1 MYVMV
6 TNFSGNVGKSTL
18 TRYMLSP
25 RMDNA
30 KAIPIET
37 INAHDGDADD
47 NLKGKQYG
55 QLIEGLALFD
65 NAIVDVGSS
74 NVADTISLMQQYK
87 GSHEI
92 FDYFVVPVIHRD
104 KQIKDTISTIEALA
118 AIGVPPE
125 KIRLVFNMVENS
137 EVQLERDFWSLF
149 AYHKA
154 EKTFTLN
161 KKAVV
166 YQHDFFSRA
175 TGKDITVES
184 VLDDK
189 TDFNALIKAASTP
202 EEKVK
207 YSQQR
212 ALKWLAA
219 ELQETLDAAFKA
231 TFK

>member
-1 MYVMV
+1 MY
-6 TNFSGNVGKSTL
+6 
-18 TRYMLSP
+18 
-25 RMDNA
+25 NA

-37 INAHDGDADD
+37 INAHDGDSDD

-87 GSHEI
+87 GSHEV

-104 KQIKDTISTIEALA
+104 KQIKDTISTIEALS

-125 KIRLVFNMVENS
+125 KIRLVFNMVENT
-137 EVQLERDFWSLF
+137 EVQLERDFYALF
-149 AYHKA
+149 AYHEA
-154 EKTFTLN
+154 EGTFTLN
-161 KKAVV
+161 KDAVV

-184 VLDDK
+184 VLNDG
-189 TDFNALIKAASTP
+189 TDFNALIKQATTP
-202 EEKVK
+202 QEKLK

-219 ELQETLDAAFKA
+219 ELQETLDAAHKA
-231 TFK
+231 TFN

>member
-25 RMDNA
+25 RMENA

-37 INAHDGDADD
+37 INAHDGDSDD

-184 VLDDK
+184 VLDDT

>member
-25 RMDNA
+25 RMENA

-37 INAHDGDADD
+37 INAHDGDSDD

-118 AIGVPPE
+118 AIGVPRE

-161 KKAVV
+161 KNAVV

>member
-25 RMDNA
+25 RMENA

-37 INAHDGDADD
+37 INAHDGDSDD

-104 KQIKDTISTIEALA
+104 KQIKDTISTIDALS
-118 AIGVPPE
+118 AIGVPSE

-175 TGKDITVES
+175 TGRDITVES
-184 VLDDK
+184 VLGDI

-219 ELQETLDAAFKA
+219 ELQETLDAAYKA